1 MTVATPSALAI
12 HLQLAIW
19 YINKKTLVNPKTTSS
34 GRQPCQM
41 LLRSLRWLRLRKGEL
56 GGRRSDP
63 PANNCCL
70 QCFFGSWIL
79 WISPWRQSQKPI
91 HPLAPCQPNWNLVTQ
106 RAHQTLQRQSLGA
119 GIRPTLSHSS
129 RRPPRSAWIIHS
141 SLKHGDLQA
150 GYSKIDNIIGIHI
163 QYIGS
168 PCVRSKSSS
177 IMAVLN

>member
-1 MTVATPSALAI
+1 MCLCTSEAGHPAASSSGHLLITAYLQNEQQVMTVATPSALAI

-41 LLRSLRWLRLRKGEL
+41 LLRSLCWLRLRKGEL

-106 RAHQTLQRQSLGA
+106 RAHQTLQGKV
-119 GIRPTLSHSS
+119 
-129 RRPPRSAWIIHS
+129 WE
-141 SLKHGDLQA
+141 QA
-150 GYSKIDNIIGIHI
+150 
-163 QYIGS
+163 
-168 PCVRSKSSS
+168 
-177 IMAVLN
+177 